1 MIRSRILRISAA
13 ALALTFAAGSLA
25 TALPAWADPPGHA
38 KKEKGQGG
46 KGGGGQRGGGG
57 GDSISIN
64 FNFSDTDRVAI
75 RDYYGNPPGGH
86 CPPGLAKKNNGCM
99 PPGQAKKW
107 MMGHPLPRDVVFYDL
122 PRELSLRLSVPPAG
136 YKYVRVA
143 GDILMIAVGTGMVA
157 AAIQDLAMM

>member
-1 MIRSRILRISAA
+1 MIPSRLLRISAA
-13 ALALTFAAGSLA
+13 ALALAIAAGSLA

-38 KKEKGQGG
+38 KKEKGLGPQGSKG
-46 KGGGGQRGGGG
+46 KGG

-64 FNFSDTDRVAI
+64 VSFSDSDRVAI
-75 RDYYGNPPGGH
+75 RNYYGGPMPGGR

-122 PRELSLRLSVPPAG
+122 PHELRIRMSVPPAG

-143 GDILMIAVGTGMVA
+143 GDILMIVAGTGMVA

>member
-1 MIRSRILRISAA
+1 MIRSRLLRVSAA
-13 ALALTFAAGSLA
+13 ALTLVIATGSLA
-25 TALPAWADPPGHA
+25 AAWPAYADPPGHA
-38 KKEKGQGG
+38 KKEKGHGPQGHKG
-46 KGGGGQRGGGG
+46 KDG

-64 FNFSDTDRVAI
+64 VSFSDSDRVAI
-75 RDYYGNPPGGH
+75 RDYYGGPMPRG

-122 PRELSLRLSVPPAG
+122 PHELRVRMSVPPSG

-157 AAIQDLAMM
+157 AAIEDLAMM